1 MAGIDRYAASP
12 YLTPVVYEEALMHDC
27 PTWMKELN
35 LKLAEE
41 RRRLLK
47 VELELASLDMA
58 GLDVYADA
66 PYLTPVVYDAALMR
80 DWSTRE
86 RDLNLKLAEQ
96 RRRVREA
103 ELKWAKMNRARA
115 LRESLNADGEVQGL
129 RSVPHRS
136 ETANFSESK
145 MLVHES
151 ENDELSSRVSSVEEV
166 ADGEAPA
173 DASNNI
179 GVLPVEGHA
188 HLFGMLRTEFVG
200 NAELNLEEEEQG
212 AVAATRMGELNDVS
226 DADLQLEKS
235 SQCDTDSAM
244 QLRDADLGTKLQGVG
259 PGVRPIHNSL
269 CGGELTTTES
279 SPSLEVARVSP
290 APQSREAGHETMR
303 VPGDDSAALFVQSL
317 SEDVAVTEPVAYGW
331 SNSDKERMLRGEER
345 RPCGIR
351 KESFA
356 VETVISKGI
365 TMVSSCSGSP
375 GPGREDNYQ
384 SKSQVFRGYR
394 LVLNP
399 EPPAALLYVDKQLE
413 LSTHRDIAP
422 WGGRAHTSM

>member
-1 MAGIDRYAASP
+1 MAGIGRYAASP
-12 YLTPVVYEEALMHDC
+12 YLTPVVYEEALIHDC

-41 RRRLLK
+41 RRRLLE
-47 VELELASLDMA
+47 VELELTSLDMA
-58 GLDVYADA
+58 GLDVYADV

-129 RSVPHRS
+129 GSVPHRS
-136 ETANFSESK
+136 ETANFSEPK

-166 ADGEAPA
+166 ADGEAHA
-173 DASNNI
+173 HASNNI
-179 GVLPVEGHA
+179 DVLPVEEHA

-200 NAELNLEEEEQG
+200 DAESNLKEEAQ
-212 AVAATRMGELNDVS
+212 
-226 DADLQLEKS
+226 DA
-235 SQCDTDSAM
+235 
-244 QLRDADLGTKLQGVG
+244 LRDADLGTKLQGVG
-259 PGVRPIHNSL
+259 PGVRPLHNSL
-269 CGGELTTTES
+269 CGGELATTES
-279 SPSLEVARVSP
+279 SPGSEVARVSP
-290 APQSREAGHETMR
+290 AAQSREVGHETTR
-303 VPGDDSAALFVQSL
+303 VPGDDRAALFVQSL
-317 SEDVAVTEPVAYGW
+317 SEDVAVPEPVAYGW
-331 SNSDKERMLRGEER
+331 SKSDKERMLRGAER
-345 RPCGIR
+345 RPCGSR

-356 VETVISKGI
+356 VATVITKGI
-365 TMVSSCSGSP
+365 TMASSSSGSP
-375 GPGREDNYQ
+375 GPGREDNNQ